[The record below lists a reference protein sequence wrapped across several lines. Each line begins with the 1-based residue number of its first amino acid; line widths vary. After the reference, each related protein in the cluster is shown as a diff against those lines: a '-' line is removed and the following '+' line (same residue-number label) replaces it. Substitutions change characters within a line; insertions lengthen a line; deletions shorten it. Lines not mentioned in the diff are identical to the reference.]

1 MLVNCFSC
9 RGNADAASPGRGG
22 SNYIDSSSQLLI
34 GGALF
39 AQHANVDRTA
49 YDKVA
54 AVWLAPGEMTAV
66 SLLQQRGSPGP
77 HAALFHT
84 HFHTPRDFLSPNDM
98 ALFYLFSNS
107 QPLCD
112 E

>member
-1 MLVNCFSC
+1 MSTAL
-9 RGNADAASPGRGG
+9 AAGETTLQGG
-22 SNYIDSSSQLLI
+22 SNYTESSSQLLI

-54 AVWLAPGEMTAV
+54 AVSLAPGEMTAV
-66 SLLQQRGSPGP
+66 FSKRLICSRLSLLQQRGSLGP
-77 HAALFHT
+77 HAVLLSHT
-84 HFHTPRDFLSPNDM
+84 VGLPVS
-98 ALFYLFSNS
+98 
-107 QPLCD
+107 